1 MLFISVEHVFWFEI
15 PMHQAYRVELLD
27 SKTYLVESVPN
38 HRVCQKTKAPTV
50 LPNLISGTEHLRQKV
65 KINRVLESSNQLH
78 CWHILPSLAIILFH
92 LIQRM
97 LLKKH
102 IRLSSHILNLHYL
115 TNLKSIIFMWKL
127 LMINLKDLR
136 EITISE
142 FPDGFEMVIG

>member
-1 MLFISVEHVFWFEI
+1 
-15 PMHQAYRVELLD
+15 
-27 SKTYLVESVPN
+27 
-38 HRVCQKTKAPTV
+38 
-50 LPNLISGTEHLRQKV
+50 
-65 KINRVLESSNQLH
+65 
-78 CWHILPSLAIILFH
+78 
-92 LIQRM
+92 M